1 MKEERI
7 KANGDICDYC
17 KYYYISDKILQARM
31 CCACCPTIDNF
42 SGIECTRLTKEEE

>member
-1 MKEERI
+1 MKAEII

-31 CCACCPTIDNF
+31 CCSCIPTINF
-42 SGIECTRLTKEEE
+42 SGIECIKLTDE